1 MTPHNHLTN
10 RELQVLDLL
19 SSGYSTPEISQNL
32 FLSPETIKTYRKRL
46 IMKLN
51 AKNVAHLIRIGFE
64 KQLLNN
70 HNKTLEKI
78 NHQFTTHYEMV
89 A

>member
-1 MTPHNHLTN
+1 MKPHNHLTK

-19 SSGYSTPEISQNL
+19 SSGYSTPEISRNL

-64 KQLLNN
+64 NQLLN
-70 HNKTLEKI
+70 HHKSLEKI
-78 NHQFTTHYEMV
+78 NHQFATHYEMV